1 MKRLLIVI
9 AGVLAVAALGA
20 APAGAETLNSCLAQ
34 HHVCVSDSGRQV
46 ISTAQQD
53 QLEQQIGTEP
63 IYLVIATSGS
73 AGYASSMRQLISD
86 LGGHDK
92 FTVGFLDV
100 SQRHFGAYNRG
111 MMPTGTA
118 AGLATQ
124 VVRQHRGDGD
134 IFAALTDFVS
144 GVKQQSGSSGDS
156 GSGPPVVVI
165 VLIVLAAGL
174 AVAAIGALLVVQ
186 RRTRRRQRQELQEA
200 KTAAQD
206 DLIALSNRLTGIRT
220 DVSVQANPDAA
231 AEQAAALTDYERGTA
246 ALDAARRPSDMIAVS
261 RAIGSGQY
269 HLACA
274 EALAAGQPRPD
285 RRPSCFFDPRHGMSV
300 TDAYW
305 TPADGSPARMVPVC
319 ADDARKIEQGI
330 EPEMRT
336 VQVAGGAP
344 VAYVNSGF
352 APSYWGGYGFG
363 GGLFTGF
370 LLGEILAPDPVVY
383 QENFYGNGSGDG
395 GFGGGDF
402 GGGDSDGGGDFGGG
416 DFGGGDFGGGDFGGG
431 DFGGGDF

>member
-1 MKRLLIVI
+1 MLG
-9 AGVLAVAALGA
+9 AGLAVAALGA
-20 APAGAETLNSCLAQ
+20 L
-34 HHVCVSDSGRQV
+34 
-46 ISTAQQD
+46 
-53 QLEQQIGTEP
+53 
-63 IYLVIATSGS
+63 
-73 AGYASSMRQLISD
+73 
-86 LGGHDK
+86 
-92 FTVGFLDV
+92 F
-100 SQRHFGAYNRG
+100 
-111 MMPTGTA
+111 
-118 AGLATQ
+118 
-124 VVRQHRGDGD
+124 
-134 IFAALTDFVS
+134 
-144 GVKQQSGSSGDS
+144 
-156 GSGPPVVVI
+156 
-165 VLIVLAAGL
+165 
-174 AVAAIGALLVVQ
+174 VVQ
-186 RRTRRRQRQELQEA
+186 RRTRRRQQQELQEA
-200 KTAAQD
+200 RTAAQD
-206 DLIALSNRLTGIRT
+206 DLIALSNRLTGIRA

-231 AEQAAALTDYERGTA
+231 AEQAAALNDYERGTA

-305 TPADGSPARMVPVC
+305 TPSDGSAARMVPVC
-319 ADDARKIEQGI
+319 ADDARKVEQGI

-383 QENFYGNGSGDG
+383 QEKFYGN
-395 GFGGGDF
+395 DF
-402 GGGDSDGGGDFGGG
+402 GGGDSGGGDFGGG
-416 DFGGGDFGGGDFGGG
+416 DFGGGTSGAVTSAAAISDRS
-431 DFGGGDF
+431 